1 MVYGSSRVAE
11 RVPAEA
17 TKASRVGRRRTRE
30 AVLLVSV
37 PRAVVDGDLFAGFNE
52 AFEVKVGLSTL
63 AEVGVPQQF
72 GIGAVVVSMVCHD
85 GVLGPNGIA
94 VDVCH
99 VSGGRDD
106 VALRAPGVR
115 GQRRWSGDPS
125 SRTRFSLHN
134 SMRSDSRT
142 H

>member
-1 MVYGSSRVAE
+1 MYKSSRLAE

-63 AEVGVPQQF
+63 AEVGVP
-72 GIGAVVVSMVCHD
+72 
-85 GVLGPNGIA
+85 
-94 VDVCH
+94 
-99 VSGGRDD
+99 
-106 VALRAPGVR
+106 
-115 GQRRWSGDPS
+115 
-125 SRTRFSLHN
+125 
-134 SMRSDSRT
+134 
-142 H
+142 

>member
-1 MVYGSSRVAE
+1 MVYKSSRVAE

-99 VSGGRDD
+99 VS
-106 VALRAPGVR
+106 
-115 GQRRWSGDPS
+115 S
-125 SRTRFSLHN
+125 
-134 SMRSDSRT
+134 
-142 H
+142 

>member
-37 PRAVVDGDLFAGFNE
+37 PRTVVDGDLFAGFDE

-63 AEVGVPQQF
+63 AEVGVPQ
-72 GIGAVVVSMVCHD
+72 
-85 GVLGPNGIA
+85 
-94 VDVCH
+94 
-99 VSGGRDD
+99 
-106 VALRAPGVR
+106 
-115 GQRRWSGDPS
+115 
-125 SRTRFSLHN
+125 
-134 SMRSDSRT
+134 
-142 H
+142 

>member
-1 MVYGSSRVAE
+1 MVYKSSRITE

-37 PRAVVDGDLFAGFNE
+37 PRTVVDGDLFAGFNE

-85 GVLGPNGIA
+85 GVLERVERHRRRRVPCQLLKLPSHRKSTNI
-94 VDVCH
+94 
-99 VSGGRDD
+99 ST
-106 VALRAPGVR
+106 AP
-115 GQRRWSGDPS
+115 DPRIPGFITS
-125 SRTRFSLHN
+125 TRIEFQVEL
-134 SMRSDSRT
+134 
-142 H
+142 